1 MPVIA
6 AALGGALCLAAAPAP
21 AMDIGEYADADDK
34 TLEQCLQA
42 AFDVFGGEALNV
54 EYKFEDGEPVYD
66 FDILAPD
73 GIRWEVEVGAE
84 NAMIRE
90 IEREVAKT
98 DPMFAS
104 RAAIA
109 EDDARAAA
117 LAMFP
122 GVVESVEY
130 GVETDGTA
138 VYEFDIAL
146 AGGGEMNVE
155 IDAATGA
162 VVEANPELWEIG
174 EGE

>member
-1 MPVIA
+1 
-6 AALGGALCLAAAPAP
+6 
-21 AMDIGEYADADDK
+21 MDIGEYADADDK

-42 AFDVFGGEALNV
+42 ALDVFGGEALNV
-54 EYKFEDGEPVYD
+54 EYKFEDGAPVYD

-73 GIRWEVEVGAE
+73 GVRWEVEVGAE

-90 IEREVAKT
+90 IEREVGKT
-98 DPMFAS
+98 DPMFAG
-104 RAAIA
+104 RAAIS

-122 GVVESVEY
+122 GEVESVEY

-138 VYEFDIAL
+138 VYEFDIVL